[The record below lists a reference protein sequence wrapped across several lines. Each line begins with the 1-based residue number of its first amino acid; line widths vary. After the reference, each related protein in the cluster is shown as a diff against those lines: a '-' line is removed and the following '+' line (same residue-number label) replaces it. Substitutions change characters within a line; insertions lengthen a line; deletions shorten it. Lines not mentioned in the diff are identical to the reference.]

1 MEDIQDVQTSENYEL
16 MIIFLS
22 DLGEE
27 NINKELSEFKKLIAE
42 GGGKIVN
49 EDIWGNRELSYRIKK
64 QDKGFYL
71 VLNFTAVSDKMAEI
85 QKTLT
90 LHTGVIRY
98 LLTKTPINYTFKTL
112 EAYEAEALVA
122 KAELEKTLAEEKAK
136 KEARVSGARPIVK
149 KAKPEVKKIEPK
161 APKKETKVEEPEEEK
176 TEQAP
181 QAPKAAKSAEKP
193 RKVAEKSSLELDDLD
208 KKLKSIIDDPDIT
221 L

>member
-1 MEDIQDVQTSENYEL
+1 MEDIKDVQTSENYEL

-27 NINKELSEFKKLIAE
+27 NINKELSEFKKLITE

-49 EDIWGNRELSYRIKK
+49 EDTWGNRELSYRIKK

-71 VLNFTAVSDKMAEI
+71 VLNFITVADKIAEM

-98 LLTKTPINYTFKTL
+98 LLTKTPINYKFKTL
-112 EAYEAEALVA
+112 EEYEAEALVA

-136 KEARVSGARPIVK
+136 KEARVSGGRPIVK
-149 KAKPEVKKIEPK
+149 QATPKIS
-161 APKKETKVEEPEEEK
+161 KKETKVEKPEEKK
-176 TEQAP
+176 TEEETP
-181 QAPKAAKSAEKP
+181 AKKP

>member
-27 NINKELSEFKKLIAE
+27 NINKELSEFKKLIIE

-71 VLNFTAVSDKMAEI
+71 VLNFSLDTDKIAEI

-112 EAYEAEALVA
+112 EEYEAEALVA
-122 KAELEKTLAEEKAK
+122 KAELEKVLAEEKAK
-136 KEARVSGARPIVK
+136 KEARVSGARPIIK
-149 KAKPEVKKIEPK
+149 KAKPEVKKI
-161 APKKETKVEEPEEEK
+161 AKKEIKVEEPEEEK
-176 TEQAP
+176 P
-181 QAPKAAKSAEKP
+181 AKKP
-193 RKVAEKSSLELDDLD
+193 HKVAEKGKLDLDDLD